1 MFIKDNYDE
10 KINPTATEGAV
21 FVVVRMGSSG
31 NQWEPMGE
39 LRWEQA
45 EHGGAANGELE
56 QVWRTLPYDMIYVQ
70 CYTDSV

>member
-1 MFIKDNYDE
+1 M
-10 KINPTATEGAV
+10 

-31 NQWEPMGE
+31 NQWESSD
-39 LRWEQA
+39 REQA

-56 QVWRTLPYDMIYVQ
+56 QVWRTLPYDMICVQ